1 LTEVVTREKLF
12 GKRSDSGVSV
22 GWLETGVDSNLVHE
36 TLVFSLLGIEASH
49 SAQLWDEVDELVIG
63 VLLDNE
69 ERLVDITDF
78 DVVVLLI
85 IIKESLVGVG
95 DEVLWRLLNIDG
107 VNSIDSVVTVISEDG
122 SADDLLLEEL
132 FDIDSLSSVSAT
144 FSGLV
149 KEFFHLVIDGVVSE
163 DSAGEVDQHLN
174 FHAVVDINGG
184 LVAGP
189 NVEGGLS
196 DLMLEVLG
204 LLVELGVCSDLEE
217 L

>member
-1 LTEVVTREKLF
+1 
-12 GKRSDSGVSV
+12 
-22 GWLETGVDSNLVHE
+22 
-36 TLVFSLLGIEASH
+36 
-49 SAQLWDEVDELVIG
+49 
-63 VLLDNE
+63 
-69 ERLVDITDF
+69 LVDITDF

-85 IIKESLVGVG
+85 IIKEGLVGVSDG
-95 DEVLWRLLNIDG
+95 VLWRLLDVDG
-107 VNSIDSVVTVISEDG
+107 VNSIDSVVTVISEDR
-122 SADDLLLEEL
+122 SADDFLLEKL

-149 KEFFHLVIDGVVSE
+149 EQFFHLVIDGVVSK
-163 DSAGEVDQHLN
+163 DSAGEVNQHLN
-174 FHAVVDINGG
+174 FHAVVNINGG

-189 NVEGGLS
+189 NVERGLS